1 MGPYISFGGLMSDR
15 ALPLAIFPPVQW
27 WLKALEP
34 GVKLD
39 LYRPYRKQTLRN
51 RYYLL
56 TANGVK
62 GLTVPVQ
69 STQGIS
75 TSMREIRLSD
85 GKWRSEHLHA
95 IRSAY
100 GRAAYFEYYYP
111 QLETVFQPQF
121 TYLHEMS
128 EQALSLMTPMI
139 GKRKV
144 NLEWMNN
151 AILPDELATRALELH
166 LDPHYN
172 GAPEPSY
179 PQVFSD
185 RFPFVSQLSCIDL
198 LMNKGPQ
205 AIDYILFIK
214 NS

>member
-1 MGPYISFGGLMSDR
+1 MLDR
-15 ALPLAIFPPVQW
+15 ALPVALFPPVHW
-27 WLKALEP
+27 WLKALESD
-34 GVKLD
+34 VKLD
-39 LYRPYRKQTLRN
+39 LDRPYRKQTLRN

-62 GLTVPVQ
+62 GLTVPIQ
-69 STQGIS
+69 STQGIA
-75 TSMREIRLSD
+75 TSMRDIRLSE

-100 GRAAYFEYYYP
+100 GRAAYFEYFYP
-111 QLETVFQPQF
+111 QLEAVYQPQC
-121 TYLHEMS
+121 THLHEMS
-128 EQALSLMTPMI
+128 ERALGLIAPMLGKKNISLH
-139 GKRKV
+139 
-144 NLEWMNN
+144 WMSREKTV
-151 AILPDELATRALELH
+151 DELATRALETH
-166 LDPHYN
+166 LDPHFI
-172 GAPEPSY
+172 GTPEQGY

-185 RFPFVSQLSCIDL
+185 RFPFVSHLSCIDL